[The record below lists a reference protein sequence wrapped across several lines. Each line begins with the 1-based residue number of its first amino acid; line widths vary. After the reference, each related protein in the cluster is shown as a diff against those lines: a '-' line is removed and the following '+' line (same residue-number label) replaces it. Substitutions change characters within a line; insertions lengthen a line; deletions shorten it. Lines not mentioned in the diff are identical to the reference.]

1 MKAIHNGIEFC
12 LIFCSVVANLL
23 KVKNE
28 SNSQQVLNDLH
39 EFLSCGKST
48 KSKEWKQFTTI
59 MATK

>member
-48 KSKEWKQFTTI
+48 KSKE
-59 MATK
+59 